1 MRIGI
6 AADHAGFVLREPIAL
21 QLHAL
26 GHETM
31 DFGSTVPV
39 VTDDYL
45 DAVTTLARSVAQGEV
60 ERGIAISQSGV
71 GACIVANKV
80 RGVRAGACHD
90 TYSARRGVEEN
101 DMNVLVL
108 GAHVVGAGP
117 LAEIIVEF
125 AMSRF
130 NGDDTCSRRLDKIKQ
145 LELHEG
151 SSVETQKGAA
161 L

>member
-1 MRIGI
+1 MLFGIG
-6 AADHAGFVLREPIAL
+6 ADHAGFALREPIAL
-21 QLHAL
+21 QLRAL

-31 DFGSTVPV
+31 DFASTVPMV
-39 VTDDYL
+39 SDDYF
-45 DAVTTLARSVAQGEV
+45 DAVVTLARSVAQGEV

-71 GACIVANKV
+71 GACIAANKV
-80 RGVRAGACHD
+80 RGVRAGVCHD

-125 AMSRF
+125 ARSQF
-130 NGDDTCSRRLDKIKQ
+130 NGKDTCIRRLEKIKQ
-145 LELHEG
+145 LDLSADSPIEIK
-151 SSVETQKGAA
+151 TGAA